1 MSLPFGTTAFS
12 VTGAGKN
19 YEGQSVFRFDGSI
32 RRSAK
37 LIVAPNRVGEED
49 VTYTVTPEMPEFDTT
64 GKLETLLFRGAPLP
78 NWRPNI
84 YSYVVSVDEEP
95 RYDDEQKDFSFSA
108 YDGKAV
114 EVSELDLVKK
124 QITFTVDG
132 GATWTRISGQDGVE
146 FFTDVTVDE
155 SSRLVHFT
163 LHDGTV
169 IDIPYVKDFEVTVD
183 QDHLAVAY
191 GLQESVNL
199 TLKGVHTYQIVKPD
213 GWRVSVGE
221 NTLTVTAPAAGNMYA
236 EEEGEIA
243 IIAVSVGGFS
253 TIVKIQVRVLA
264 PDLVFTLNPEPLKVT
279 ASIVPNNA
287 ISSCRV
293 AKSISLSELSSAD
306 ATAFLDA
313 DSQTFTVA
321 GELVVPV
328 SANLYGGTAYV
339 IAEYTDLRGEKTL
352 LQQQFQIQR
361 AAVSVTQNSSESGTL
376 SWHIV
381 PNKWVSYYFQWVGN
395 KDVITNYAGDPAA
408 DPDAFIQYLAA
419 RPSGT
424 ISTLWNKGTRDQS
437 ISNVDPQTKHTVTL
451 IPVIEANSKMHS
463 GLPVV
468 LDLSQ

>member
-1 MSLPFGTTAFS
+1 
-12 VTGAGKN
+12 
-19 YEGQSVFRFDGSI
+19 
-32 RRSAK
+32 
-37 LIVAPNRVGEED
+37 
-49 VTYTVTPEMPEFDTT
+49 
-64 GKLETLLFRGAPLP
+64 
-78 NWRPNI
+78 
-84 YSYVVSVDEEP
+84 
-95 RYDDEQKDFSFSA
+95 
-108 YDGKAV
+108 
-114 EVSELDLVKK
+114 
-124 QITFTVDG
+124 
-132 GATWTRISGQDGVE
+132 
-146 FFTDVTVDE
+146 
-155 SSRLVHFT
+155 
-163 LHDGTV
+163 
-169 IDIPYVKDFEVTVD
+169 
-183 QDHLAVAY
+183 
-191 GLQESVNL
+191 
-199 TLKGVHTYQIVKPD
+199 
-213 GWRVSVGE
+213 
-221 NTLTVTAPAAGNMYA
+221 MYA

-243 IIAVSVGGFS
+243 IIAVSVRGFS